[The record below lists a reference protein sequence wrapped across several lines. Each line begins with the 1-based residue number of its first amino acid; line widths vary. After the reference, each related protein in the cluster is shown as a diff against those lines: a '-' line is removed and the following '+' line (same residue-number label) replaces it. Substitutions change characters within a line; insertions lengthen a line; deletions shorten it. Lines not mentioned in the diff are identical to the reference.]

1 MQRRSTSARCCREGD
16 RASDRG
22 VFFSISCAL
31 CFHLVRARKHS
42 GSLPSRG
49 QLTLR
54 VRTANGPGFDLPH
67 LPLLSAARICSRGF
81 SASRPRACV
90 PQGPKP
96 QPTFCAYLYPR
107 AATAR
112 CVLSICI
119 CPHAYHRYR
128 PYGYVVADTVQL
140 VTGWPIGQP
149 GSPLPTRSHAHAR
162 GRAARSKGRTG
173 LVTASDPPSRNRR
186 QVSLAARGSRLDHT
200 AARAQSHA
208 RLAQSYIQRQE
219 QSCCLPVPCR
229 AAPRQTQARPPSLRS
244 PEEATPS
251 QEGPAFARASPR
263 RDADT
268 ENFSPAVSGRLRGAG
283 TSYRDAGARM
293 PVPVPVR
300 PCVRARRRDAAAGQ
314 IAQRRPRKKTV
325 PCDRA
330 SAREPEDGRRLW
342 ERACM
347 HSMGT
352 ARIPRFLPKP
362 VLALALRASGPCWH
376 RAVIAIGGTLR
387 TQLDVCITNAQARA
401 RLPRRSLQLQLALR
415 VSSTSRR
422 RSNFGTCGIS
432 TPPAACEHHSS
443 RTLACTSGRAGVA
456 YSDTV
461 RAVGVSFRG

>member
-1 MQRRSTSARCCREGD
+1 MRPVLSLGP
-16 RASDRG
+16 
-22 VFFSISCAL
+22 CAETL
-31 CFHLVRARKHS
+31 RIPS
-42 GSLPSRG
+42 SRG

-208 RLAQSYIQRQE
+208 RLAQSYIQYNVK
-219 QSCCLPVPCR
+219 S
-229 AAPRQTQARPPSLRS
+229 
-244 PEEATPS
+244 
-251 QEGPAFARASPR
+251 
-263 RDADT
+263 
-268 ENFSPAVSGRLRGAG
+268 SPAVSPCHAAPRRVKLREGLQACDHQRKPPQAKKG
-283 TSYRDAGARM
+283 PPSPGPLRDA
-293 PVPVPVR
+293 
-300 PCVRARRRDAAAGQ
+300 
-314 IAQRRPRKKTV
+314 T
-325 PCDRA
+325 
-330 SAREPEDGRRLW
+330 L
-342 ERACM
+342 
-347 HSMGT
+347 
-352 ARIPRFLPKP
+352 
-362 VLALALRASGPCWH
+362 
-376 RAVIAIGGTLR
+376 TLR
-387 TQLDVCITNAQARA
+387 TSVPPCLDVCAALAQATAAPGRGCLFLCPCPCA
-401 RLPRRSLQLQLALR
+401 ATGRGRRTNRPAQ
-415 VSSTSRR
+415 
-422 RSNFGTCGIS
+422 
-432 TPPAACEHHSS
+432 TPKEDRP
-443 RTLACTSGRAGVA
+443 L
-456 YSDTV
+456 
-461 RAVGVSFRG
+461 

>member
-1 MQRRSTSARCCREGD
+1 MRPVLSLGP
-16 RASDRG
+16 
-22 VFFSISCAL
+22 CAETL
-31 CFHLVRARKHS
+31 RIPS
-42 GSLPSRG
+42 SRG

-162 GRAARSKGRTG
+162 ARAARSKGRTG

-208 RLAQSYIQRQE
+208 RLARSYIQRQE

-229 AAPRQTQARPPSLRS
+229 AAPRQAQGRPPSLRS

-283 TSYRDAGARM
+283 TSYRGAGARM
-293 PVPVPVR
+293 PVPVPVSVRGDGTR
-300 PCVRARRRDAAAGQ
+300 PQDKSPSADPERRPSLVTARAHESPRMVDGCGNGPACTLVWARR
-314 IAQRRPRKKTV
+314 
-325 PCDRA
+325 A
-330 SAREPEDGRRLW
+330 SPAF
-342 ERACM
+342 CQ
-347 HSMGT
+347 SQSSYS
-352 ARIPRFLPKP
+352 RFG
-362 VLALALRASGPCWH
+362 LRASGPCWH

-443 RTLACTSGRAGVA
+443 RILACTSGRAGVA

>member
-1 MQRRSTSARCCREGD
+1 MIVE
-16 RASDRG
+16 
-22 VFFSISCAL
+22 FFNFLRPVLSLGPCAETL
-31 CFHLVRARKHS
+31 RIPS
-42 GSLPSRG
+42 SRG

-229 AAPRQTQARPPSLRS
+229 AAPRQAQGRPPSLRS

-263 RDADT
+263 RDSDT

-283 TSYRDAGARM
+283 TSYRGAGARM
-293 PVPVPVR
+293 PVPVPVSVRGDGTR
-300 PCVRARRRDAAAGQ
+300 PQDKSPSADPERRPSLVTARAHESPRMVDGCGNGPACTLVWARRASPAFCQSQSSYSRFGPRAPAGTVQSLRLVARFERSSMYVLLTHKHAHVFPAGACSCSLPCASPRPHGAAAILALVESVHHQQRASTILHVDWRVRAAGLVWHTTIQ
-314 IAQRRPRKKTV
+314 
-325 PCDRA
+325 C
-330 SAREPEDGRRLW
+330 GR
-342 ERACM
+342 
-347 HSMGT
+347 
-352 ARIPRFLPKP
+352 
-362 VLALALRASGPCWH
+362 
-376 RAVIAIGGTLR
+376 
-387 TQLDVCITNAQARA
+387 
-401 RLPRRSLQLQLALR
+401 
-415 VSSTSRR
+415 
-422 RSNFGTCGIS
+422 
-432 TPPAACEHHSS
+432 
-443 RTLACTSGRAGVA
+443 
-456 YSDTV
+456 
-461 RAVGVSFRG
+461 